1 MLHTLNSLPWTVTP
15 AYIDCVTVIPAH
27 QDEFTHTNNVTYLQ
41 WLEKAAWGH
50 SQALGL
56 DIAAY
61 YRLGCG
67 CVVRKHELNYL
78 LATHVGDELA
88 IGTWISANDGKLST
102 VRDYQ
107 IIRLADNK
115 TVLTGQTHFITV
127 DMTTGKPKRMPPE
140 FVAAYLPVQSSS

>member
-1 MLHTLNSLPWTVTP
+1 MLHTLNTLPWTVTP

-27 QDEFTHTNNVTYLQ
+27 QDEFAHTNNVTYLQ

-56 DIAAY
+56 DIAVHKLEAVDDGSS
-61 YRLGCG
+61 RD
-67 CVVRKHELNYL
+67 VEV
-78 LATHVGDELA
+78 ATHVGDELA

-107 IIRLADNK
+107 IIRLADKK

>member
-1 MLHTLNSLPWTVTP
+1 MRNRVSWRVAP
-15 AYIDCVTVIPAH
+15 AYIDYITVTEAH
-27 QDEFTHTNNVTYLQ
+27 QDEFAHTNNVSYLQ

-50 SQALGL
+50 SKALGL

-78 LATHVGDELA
+78 LTTHIGDELA

-107 IIRLADNK
+107 IIRMSDDK
-115 TVLTGQTHFITV
+115 TVLTAQTHFICV
-127 DMTTGKPKRMPPE
+127 DMKTGKPKRMPSA
-140 FVAAYLPVQSSS
+140 FVAAYVPVT